1 MIDEKTIGIVQAT
14 APVLK
19 EHSKEIGKRFYTLLF
34 EKAPDLY
41 NIFNQT
47 NQKRGLQQEALGY
60 AVYAA
65 GEHITNLGA
74 IKPVIERISQ
84 KHRAIGI
91 KAEQYPVVGETL
103 LDAVKDVLGDAA
115 TEEIIEAW
123 GKAYG
128 YISDA
133 FIELEE
139 KLYAETKNQTGGW
152 EGYRSF
158 IVEKKVKESDE
169 VTSFYLRPEDG
180 KEIAGYKAG
189 QYLTIKAKVP
199 GEEYTH
205 IRHYSLSEAAG
216 KDYYRISVKR
226 EDEHDTS
233 PEGIVSNYL
242 HNHIQTGDSLPFSA
256 PAGDFVLEQD
266 DLPVVF
272 ISGGIGI
279 TPVYSMLQTLVNEKT
294 AKEITF
300 IHSARNSKTHAFRE
314 DLKQLSDN
322 NSHLTYLVCYDAP
335 TEEDRASKNFDKEG
349 YVDLNFLKANAGT
362 KDAQFYLCGSLPFM
376 ETIIKALDEWGVSK
390 EHVHYESFSP
400 VAILGEE

>member
-1 MIDEKTIGIVQAT
+1 MIDEKTISIVQAT

-19 EHSKEIGKRFYTLLF
+19 EHSKEIGKRFYKLLF
-34 EKAPDLY
+34 EKSPDLY

-65 GEHITNLGA
+65 GEHITNLDA

-115 TEEIIEAW
+115 TDEIIEAW

-133 FIELEE
+133 FIELEK
-139 KLYAETKNQTGGW
+139 KLYAETKSQTGGW

-226 EDEHDTS
+226 EDEHDIS
-233 PEGIVSNYL
+233 PEGIVSNFL
-242 HNHIQTGDSLPFSA
+242 HNHIQTSDLLPFSA
-256 PAGDFVLEQD
+256 PAGDFVLEQG

-279 TPVYSMLQTLVNEKT
+279 TPVFSMLQTLANEKT
-294 AKEITF
+294 ARKITF
-300 IHSARNSKTHAFRE
+300 IHSSRNSNTHAFRK
-314 DLKQLSDN
+314 DLKQLAGQHSN
-322 NSHLTYLVCYDAP
+322 ITSLVCYDVP
-335 TEEDRASKNFDKEG
+335 TEEDRTSQNFDREG
-349 YVDLNFLKANAGT
+349 YIDLNFLKANAGT
-362 KDAQFYLCGSLPFM
+362 MDAQFYLCGSLPFM